1 MGGALQFA
9 MATCWPSSCPR
20 IRNRIGALLPGERL
34 FKNTEGEG
42 HSGSAPASPAA
53 LLPLPSAGGDGPG
66 PGQPRILS
74 TEDLAWLHRLR
85 DRPLLSTA
93 RLLEGHRLVVPVGK
107 CPRLGLSHLLSSWEE
122 EQAPVGHG
130 IGGGLGQRLPRCVAP
145 FQQGLCSCAACGPR
159 SWSGGLRPGGLP
171 PRSGSLNSPV
181 GILEFSLLSGLGCL
195 TC

>member
-1 MGGALQFA
+1 
-9 MATCWPSSCPR
+9 MATCWPSSRPR

-53 LLPLPSAGGDGPG
+53 LLPLPSAGGDGLG
-66 PGQPRILS
+66 PGQPRIPS
-74 TEDLAWLHRLR
+74 TEDLAWLHRLC

-93 RLLEGHRLVVPVGK
+93 RLLEGHRLAVPVGR
-107 CPRLGLSHLLSSWEE
+107 CPCLGLSHLLSSWEE

-130 IGGGLGQRLPRCVAP
+130 MGGGLGRWPSEERCVAP

-159 SWSGGLRPGGLP
+159 SWSVGLRPGGLP
-171 PRSGSLNSPV
+171 PHSGSLTLQLGPWNCLS
-181 GILEFSLLSGLGCL
+181 SLALAA
-195 TC
+195 